1 MEPIFSTCGAL
12 IGLILAIVLIVR
24 KVTPAY
30 ALVFGALAGGL
41 LGGGGLVD
49 TVAAMVSG
57 TQAMMPSVLR
67 ILTSGI
73 LVGALVKTGSA
84 AKIAD
89 AIVAGVGLRFALAA
103 VALAAMIVTA
113 VGVFV
118 DIAVITVA
126 PVALAV
132 GKRANI
138 SVPALLLAMIGGGK
152 AGNVISP
159 NPNTIAVAE
168 AFKLDLT
175 TVMAANVVPALVAL
189 GATVLLST
197 WLSKRKV
204 KGKGAIERSEIAEGL
219 REQRNLSTCSA
230 GQPEK
235 DSNHNCSPSPLTFTS
250 SLSLFQAILGPLTVV
265 LLLAL
270 RPLFQIT
277 IDPLLALP
285 AGGLVSIL
293 VCGEYRNTVAH
304 SEFGLSKVIGVSI
317 LLVGTGT
324 VAGIVQG
331 SSLNADMVRLLNACH
346 LPVFALAPIS
356 SFLLGGATASTTAGV
371 TIAAQTFSGTLLEAG
386 VPAVSAAAML
396 HAGGTIV
403 DALPHGSFFH
413 ATAGAVG
420 MSVRDR
426 LKLFPLGELVGLTT
440 TATSVLIYLL
450 FR

>member
-1 MEPIFSTCGAL
+1 MFSTCGA
-12 IGLILAIVLIVR
+12 IAGLVLAIVLIVR

-30 ALVFGALAGGL
+30 ALIFGALVGGL

-49 TVAAMVSG
+49 TVSAMISG

-67 ILTSGI
+67 ILASGV

-89 AIVAGVGLRFALAA
+89 TIVAGLGSRFALVA
-103 VALAAMIVTA
+103 VALATMIVTS

-132 GKRANI
+132 GKKADI
-138 SVPALLLAMIGGGK
+138 PVPALLLAMVGGGK

-175 TVMAANVVPALVAL
+175 TVIAANIVPAVCAL
-189 GATVLLST
+189 GVTILLSS
-197 WLSKRKV
+197 WLARRGVVVGSCSRTEEV
-204 KGKGAIERSEIAEGL
+204 DDSTVGL
-219 REQRNLSTCSA
+219 R
-230 GQPEK
+230 
-235 DSNHNCSPSPLTFTS
+235 LTTTTN
-250 SLSLFQAILGPLTVV
+250 LFQAVLGPLVV
-265 LLLAL
+265 VGLLSL
-270 RPLFQIT
+270 RPLCGIT
-277 IDPLLALP
+277 IDPLIALP

-293 VCGEYRNTVAH
+293 VCGQWRETVSY

-317 LLVGTGT
+317 LLIGTGT
-324 VAGIVQG
+324 VAGIVKG
-331 SSLNADMVRLLNACH
+331 SGLNGDMIRFLNACH
-346 LPVFALAPIS
+346 LPVFALAPLS
-356 SFLLGGATASTTAGV
+356 SILLSGATASTTAGV
-371 TIAAQTFSGTLLEAG
+371 TIAAQTFSATLLQAG

-396 HAGGTIV
+396 HAGGTIF

-420 MSVRDR
+420 MSVKDR
-426 LKLFPLGELVGLTT
+426 LKLFPLGTLVGATT
-440 TATSVLIYLL
+440 TVTSVLVYLL

>member
-1 MEPIFSTCGAL
+1 MFSTCGA
-12 IGLILAIVLIVR
+12 IAGLVLAIVLIVR

-30 ALVFGALAGGL
+30 ALIFGALVGGL

-49 TVAAMVSG
+49 TVSAMISG

-67 ILTSGI
+67 ILASGV

-89 AIVAGVGLRFALAA
+89 AIVAGLGSRFALVA
-103 VALAAMIVTA
+103 VALATMIVTS

-132 GKRANI
+132 GKKADI
-138 SVPALLLAMIGGGK
+138 PVPALLLAMVGGGK

-175 TVMAANVVPALVAL
+175 TVIAANIVPAVCAL
-189 GATVLLST
+189 GVTILLSS
-197 WLSKRKV
+197 WLARRGVVVGSCSRTEEV
-204 KGKGAIERSEIAEGL
+204 DDSTVGL
-219 REQRNLSTCSA
+219 R
-230 GQPEK
+230 
-235 DSNHNCSPSPLTFTS
+235 LTTTTN
-250 SLSLFQAILGPLTVV
+250 LFQAVLGPLVV
-265 LLLAL
+265 VGLLSL
-270 RPLFQIT
+270 RPLCGIT
-277 IDPLLALP
+277 IDPLIALP

-293 VCGEYRNTVAH
+293 VCGQWRETVSYSEY
-304 SEFGLSKVIGVSI
+304 GLSKVIGVSI
-317 LLVGTGT
+317 LLIGTGT
-324 VAGIVQG
+324 VAGIVKG
-331 SSLNADMVRLLNACH
+331 SGLNGDMIRFLNACH
-346 LPVFALAPIS
+346 LPVFALAPLS
-356 SFLLGGATASTTAGV
+356 SILLSGATASTTAGV
-371 TIAAQTFSGTLLEAG
+371 TIAAQTFSATLLQAG

-396 HAGGTIV
+396 HAGGTIF

-420 MSVRDR
+420 MSVKDR
-426 LKLFPLGELVGLTT
+426 LKLFPLGTLVGATT
-440 TATSVLIYLL
+440 TVTSVLVYLL

>member
-1 MEPIFSTCGAL
+1 MEPIFSAWGA
-12 IGLILAIVLIVR
+12 IAGLVLAIVLIVR

-41 LGGGGLVD
+41 MGGGGLTE
-49 TVAAMVSG
+49 TVKAMISG
-57 TQAMMPSVLR
+57 TQSMMPSVLR
-67 ILTSGI
+67 ILASGV

-89 AIVAGVGLRFALAA
+89 AIVAGLGTRFALAA

-132 GKRANI
+132 GKKANI
-138 SVPALLLAMIGGGK
+138 SIPALLLAMVGGGK

-159 NPNTIAVAE
+159 NPITIAVAE

-175 TVMAANVVPALVAL
+175 TVMAANIVPAVCALLV
-189 GATVLLST
+189 TVLLSN

-204 KGKGAIERSEIAEGL
+204 KVKGEG
-219 REQRNLSTCSA
+219 EQRNFPTCSA
-230 GQPEK
+230 GQSGK
-235 DSNHNCSPSPLTFTS
+235 GSIHHCSPSPLTFTS
-250 SLSLFQAILGPLTVV
+250 SLSFFQAVLGPLTVV
-265 LLLAL
+265 ILLSL

-277 IDPLLALP
+277 IDPLVALP

-293 VCGEYRNTVAH
+293 VCGKWRDTVAY

-317 LLVGTGT
+317 LLIGTGT
-324 VAGIVQG
+324 IAGIVKG
-331 SSLNADMVRLLNACH
+331 SGLNADMIRLLNACH

-356 SFLLGGATASTTAGV
+356 SILLSGATASTTAGV
-371 TIAAQTFSGTLLEAG
+371 TIASQTFSGALLQAG
-386 VPAVSAAAML
+386 IPAVSAAAML
-396 HAGGTIV
+396 HAGGTIF

-420 MSVRDR
+420 MSVKDR
-426 LKLFPLGELVGLTT
+426 LKLFPFGTLVGATT
-440 TATSVLIYLL
+440 TVVSTLVYLL
-450 FR
+450 FG

>member
-1 MEPIFSTCGAL
+1 MFSTWGA
-12 IGLILAIVLIVR
+12 IAGLVLAIVLIIR

-30 ALVFGALAGGL
+30 ALIFGALAGGL

-49 TVAAMVSG
+49 TVSAMISG

-67 ILTSGI
+67 ILASGV

-89 AIVAGVGLRFALAA
+89 AIVEGLGSRFALVA
-103 VALAAMIVTA
+103 VALATMIVTA

-132 GKRANI
+132 GKKADI
-138 SVPALLLAMIGGGK
+138 PVPALLLAMVGGGK

-175 TVMAANVVPALVAL
+175 TVIAANIVPAVCAL
-189 GATVLLST
+189 GMTVMLSS
-197 WLSKRKV
+197 WLAKKV
-204 KGKGAIERSEIAEGL
+204 VVVGSRSRTKEVDDSTVGL
-219 REQRNLSTCSA
+219 R
-230 GQPEK
+230 
-235 DSNHNCSPSPLTFTS
+235 LTTTTN
-250 SLSLFQAILGPLTVV
+250 LFQAALGPLTVV
-265 LLLAL
+265 ILLSP

-277 IDPLLALP
+277 IDPLIALP

-293 VCGEYRNTVAH
+293 VCGEWRETVSY
-304 SEFGLSKVIGVSI
+304 SEYGLSKVIGVSI
-317 LLVGTGT
+317 LLIGTGT
-324 VAGIVQG
+324 AAGIVKG
-331 SSLNADMVRLLNACH
+331 SGLNGDMIRLLNACH
-346 LPVFALAPIS
+346 LPVFALAPVS
-356 SFLLGGATASTTAGV
+356 SILLSGATASTTAGV
-371 TIAAQTFSGTLLEAG
+371 TIASQTFSATLLQAG

-396 HAGGTIV
+396 HAGGTIF

-420 MSVRDR
+420 MSVKDR
-426 LKLFPLGELVGLTT
+426 LKLFPLGTLVGATT
-440 TATSVLIYLL
+440 TVVSILVYLL
-450 FR
+450 FK

>member
-1 MEPIFSTCGAL
+1 METVFSTWGA
-12 IGLILAIVLIVR
+12 IAGLVLAIVLIIR

-30 ALVFGALAGGL
+30 ALVFGALVGGL
-41 LGGGGLVD
+41 VGGGGLVD
-49 TVAAMVSG
+49 TVAAMISG

-67 ILTSGI
+67 ILASGV

-89 AIVAGVGLRFALAA
+89 AIVACLGSRFALVA
-103 VALAAMIVTA
+103 VALATLIVTA

-132 GKRANI
+132 GKKANI
-138 SVPALLLAMIGGGK
+138 SVPALLLAMVGGGK

-189 GATVLLST
+189 LVTVLLST
-197 WLSKRKV
+197 WLARRMGVVGS
-204 KGKGAIERSEIAEGL
+204 RSRTEEVDHSTVGRRLPTAT
-219 REQRNLSTCSA
+219 NL
-230 GQPEK
+230 
-235 DSNHNCSPSPLTFTS
+235 L
-250 SLSLFQAILGPLTVV
+250 QALLGPLTVV
-265 LLLAL
+265 FLLAL
-270 RPLFQIT
+270 RPLFSIT
-277 IDPLLALP
+277 IDPLVALP

-293 VCGEYRNTVAH
+293 MCGQWRKTVDY

-317 LLVGTGT
+317 LLIGTGT
-324 VAGIVQG
+324 VAGIVKG
-331 SSLNADMVRLLNACH
+331 SGLNADMIRLLNACH
-346 LPVFALAPIS
+346 LPVFALAPVS
-356 SFLLGGATASTTAGV
+356 SILLSGATASTTAGV
-371 TIAAQTFSGTLLEAG
+371 TIASQTFSTTLLQAG

-396 HAGGTIV
+396 HAGGTIL

-420 MSVRDR
+420 MSVKDR
-426 LKLFPLGELVGLTT
+426 LKLFPFGTLVGATT
-440 TATSVLIYLL
+440 TLVSTLVHL
-450 FR
+450 

>member
-1 MEPIFSTCGAL
+1 MEPIFSTCGAIL
-12 IGLILAIVLIVR
+12 GLILAIILIIR

-30 ALVFGALAGGL
+30 ALIFGALAGGL
-41 LGGGGLVD
+41 MGGGGLVE
-49 TVAAMVSG
+49 TVSAMISG

-67 ILTSGI
+67 ILASGV

-89 AIVAGVGLRFALAA
+89 AIVEGLGSRFALVA
-103 VALAAMIVTA
+103 VALATMIVTA

-132 GKRANI
+132 GKKADI
-138 SVPALLLAMIGGGK
+138 PVPALLLAMVGGGK

-175 TVMAANVVPALVAL
+175 TVIAANIVPAVCAL
-189 GATVLLST
+189 GVTVLLST
-197 WLSKRKV
+197 WLSKRIV
-204 KGKGAIERSEIAEGL
+204 VVESRSRTKEVDDSTVGL
-219 REQRNLSTCSA
+219 R
-230 GQPEK
+230 
-235 DSNHNCSPSPLTFTS
+235 LTTTTN
-250 SLSLFQAILGPLTVV
+250 LFQAALGPLTVV
-265 LLLAL
+265 ILLSL

-277 IDPLLALP
+277 IDPLIALP

-293 VCGEYRNTVAH
+293 VCGEWRETVSY

-317 LLVGTGT
+317 LLIGTGT
-324 VAGIVQG
+324 VAGIVKG
-331 SSLNADMVRLLNACH
+331 SGLNGDMIRLLNACH
-346 LPVFALAPIS
+346 LPVFALAPVS
-356 SFLLGGATASTTAGV
+356 SILLSGATASTTAGV
-371 TIAAQTFSGTLLEAG
+371 TIAAQTFSGALLGAG
-386 VPAVSAAAML
+386 IPAASAAAML
-396 HAGGTIV
+396 HAGGTIF

-420 MSVRDR
+420 MSVKDR
-426 LKLFPLGELVGLTT
+426 LKLFPFGTLVGATT
-440 TATSVLIYLL
+440 TVTSVLAYLL